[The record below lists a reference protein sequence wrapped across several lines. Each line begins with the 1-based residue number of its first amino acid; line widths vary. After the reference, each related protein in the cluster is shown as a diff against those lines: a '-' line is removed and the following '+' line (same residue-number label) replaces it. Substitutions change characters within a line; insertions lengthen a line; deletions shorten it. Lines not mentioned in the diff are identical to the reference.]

1 MDTQALVQYVAKRL
15 QSGVPKSEIVEELT
29 ALGWNE
35 NEIEG
40 VYREAVISL
49 GGPLPDIDNRPA
61 LARKAGAVDIVINFF
76 SFILLGITA
85 TALGTL
91 YFQVINHFFPDV
103 LDTTAWYVAGAS
115 TDAIHY
121 ATAALFI
128 GFPLYYA
135 ALRLWFRKFREDEGR
150 VESKLSKWLT
160 YIVLLVAAVTIVGD
174 LITLVYTLLQG
185 EITARFFLK
194 ALVILG
200 LAGGIFGFYYLERR
214 KIQYRANIPQYVF
227 QRFGIGT
234 SALVI
239 VGIVLGF
246 IVGGS
251 PMSERDR
258 SLDDTRSNHL
268 STLAGCIEQYAQS
281 YQHLPAALDDFR
293 EYNEFNYCLSSMND
307 PETGEVY
314 GYRIVTP
321 SLLEGS
327 MPVGEYELCA
337 QFTLQSNTT
346 QSATLYGGS
355 SVWYEH
361 GPGRSCDTAKAKL
374 SPMNTLPMNQG
385 VPVSPAPM
393 VQIESSPGL

>member
-1 MDTQALVQYVAKRL
+1 MDTQTLAQYAAKRL
-15 QSGVPKSEIVEELT
+15 QSGVSKSEMIEELT
-29 ALGWNE
+29 ALGWDE

-40 VYREAVISL
+40 AYREAVISL
-49 GGPLPDIDNRPA
+49 GGPLPNIDNRPA
-61 LARKAGAVDIVINFF
+61 LARKAGAVDIVVNFF

-103 LDTTAWYVAGAS
+103 LDATTWYVAGAS

-174 LITLVYTLLQG
+174 LIALVYTFLQG
-185 EITARFFLK
+185 EITTRFFLK

-214 KIQYRANIPQYVF
+214 KIQYRANIPRYVF

-234 SALVI
+234 SVLVV

-246 IVGGS
+246 VAGGS
-251 PMSERDR
+251 PMTERDR
-258 SLDDTRSNHL
+258 SLDETRASHL
-268 STLAGCIEQYAQS
+268 STLAGCIEQYAGS
-281 YQHLPAALDDFR
+281 YQHLPKTLDEFR
-293 EYNEFNYCLSSMND
+293 QYNEFNYCLSSMSD
-307 PETGEVY
+307 PETGETY
-314 GYRIVTP
+314 EYRIITP

-327 MPVGEYELCA
+327 VPVGEYELCA
-337 QFTLQSNTT
+337 NFALESTNT
-346 QSATLYGGS
+346 QSPPLYGSS

-361 GPGRSCDTAKAKL
+361 GVGKSCDRAKAKL
-374 SPMNTLPMNQG
+374 SPMNPFSTGQ
-385 VPVSPAPM
+385 PAPIVPT
-393 VQIESSPGL
+393 VQIESSPSI